1 MRLFVSGCG
10 GTGKSYLI
18 NVLRKWT
25 TDTFQRK
32 DEPVVAVC
40 APTGIAAHGINGITL
55 HRLLQLP
62 VEHARAGKYYKL
74 ATSGEKSVR
83 TELKRLRTKS
93 QAALSF
99 ATCLG
104 IDVHPLISSDRD
116 TRKKSVLELDTS
128 SDRSSVKLDLPKA
141 SALYSGAAADSTAAP
156 SQSRLDSAMKD
167 HEPDA
172 STRHFGSLSKE
183 KKNGV
188 YSLLFML
195 DKFYTP
201 DAGYHEVTMHSQGDF
216 RYSERI

>member
-1 MRLFVSGCG
+1 MRPKG
-10 GTGKSYLI
+10 
-18 NVLRKWT
+18 
-25 TDTFQRK
+25 
-32 DEPVVAVC
+32 
-40 APTGIAAHGINGITL
+40 
-55 HRLLQLP
+55 
-62 VEHARAGKYYKL
+62 
-74 ATSGEKSVR
+74 
-83 TELKRLRTKS
+83 

-104 IDVHPLISSDRD
+104 IDVHSLISSDRD

-156 SQSRLDSAMKD
+156 SQSPLDSAMID

-172 STRHFGSLSKE
+172 STRHFSSLSKE

-188 YSLLFML
+188 YSLLFIL

-201 DAGYHEVTMHSQGDF
+201 DAVTTSSPCIVKAISYIVKEYRKELNSLRPCKIINIHDVHGA
-216 RYSERI
+216 